1 MRRRCEHHETRGVYL
16 FRHTVILL
24 QVGYALAGTARML
37 PSRVFDGSELKHSL
51 KSMGTPIQQNHKLTN
66 GLRVGIVGGS
76 ITACATAALL
86 MRAGAKVS
94 VFERSDGRLEDRGVG
109 LAMKISTLEALAERN
124 LIDANETPVPVWMR
138 TFARPHH
145 QAVTHSDQACNTPWQ
160 VFWEQPVAFHA
171 NHWGVLFRNL
181 RQRVPDEIYH
191 SGSEV
196 NDFRELPD
204 ASIDLIFANGQK
216 QNFDLVIFA
225 DGYESIGRRLL
236 YPDTTIGAAQY
247 FLWRGMID
255 EWVLPIPEDYA
266 DTITF
271 FGYKYGHGFVYYV
284 PSPEHGSTPGRR
296 RVNWAFHETIAG
308 KNIPGIEPDNNGYVR
323 KGLRPGAASDAQV
336 AYCRA
341 IAREYFPPYFGDL
354 VAATPQ
360 PFIQPV
366 IDVCVPRYTRG
377 RICLIGD
384 AATLSRP
391 HIGGGAG
398 KALDDALTL
407 VDMLTESGSLDDILT
422 AWDNARSAFGTEVF
436 ELGQSLGRHLVEM
449 TPDWDSMD
457 QTGMDTWWQGVI
469 GQRYWFWVDEVKN
482 KHPILKL
489 RSN

>member
-1 MRRRCEHHETRGVYL
+1 MEKP
-16 FRHTVILL
+16 L
-24 QVGYALAGTARML
+24 QQK
-37 PSRVFDGSELKHSL
+37 P
-51 KSMGTPIQQNHKLTN
+51 KLTD

-76 ITACATAALL
+76 ITACATATLL

-94 VFERSDGRLEDRGVG
+94 VFERSAGRLEDRGVG
-109 LAMKISTLEALAERN
+109 LAMKISTLEALAEQD
-124 LIDANETPVPVWMR
+124 LIDAIETPVPVWMR
-138 TFARPHH
+138 TFARPHRPESNH
-145 QAVTHSDQACNTPWQ
+145 GNTPWH

-196 NDFRELPD
+196 TDLRRLPD
-204 ASIDLIFANGQK
+204 ATIDLIFANGAT

-236 YPDTTIGAAQY
+236 FPDTNIGATQY

-255 EWVLPIPEDYA
+255 EWVLPIPEGYN

-284 PSPEHGSTPGRR
+284 PSPEHGSTPGKR

-308 KNIPGIEPDNNGYVR
+308 KDIPGIEPDADGYVR
-323 KGLRPGAASDAQV
+323 KGLRPGAASEAQV
-336 AYCRA
+336 EYCRA
-341 IAREYFPPYFGDL
+341 MAREHFPPYFGDV

-366 IDVCVPRYTRG
+366 IEACVPRYTRG

-398 KALDDALTL
+398 KALDDALSL
-407 VDMLTESGSLDDILT
+407 ADMLAEGDSLDSVLA
-422 AWDNARSAFGTEVF
+422 AWDDARSAFGTEVF
-436 ELGQSLGRHLVEM
+436 ELGQSLGKHLVET
-449 TPDWDSMD
+449 TPSWDSMD
-457 QTGMDTWWQGVI
+457 QAAMDNWWAGVI
-469 GQRYWFWVDEVKN
+469 DGRYWFWVDEVGD
-482 KHPILKL
+482 KHPTLKL
-489 RSN
+489 RSR